1 MRMTRFVRMQ
11 LIVFTIVSVVAALI
25 VALAYLRLPS
35 LLFGVGRYTVTVE
48 LPEAATDGQA
58 NLDAALDRGER
69 NELERLEAREGH
81 AADDAGVSEQK
92 AAV

>member
-1 MRMTRFVRMQ
+1 MRMTRFVRGQ

-48 LPEAATDGQA
+48 LPEAGGIVEIPEVGGLHHRYVRQA
-58 NLDAALDRGER
+58 A
-69 NELERLEAREGH
+69 
-81 AADDAGVSEQK
+81 
-92 AAV
+92 